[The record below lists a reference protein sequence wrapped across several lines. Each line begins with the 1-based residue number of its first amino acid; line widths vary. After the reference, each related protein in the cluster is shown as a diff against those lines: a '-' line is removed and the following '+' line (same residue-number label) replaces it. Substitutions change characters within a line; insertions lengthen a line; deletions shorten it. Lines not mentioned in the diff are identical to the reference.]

1 MKHTSDN
8 LEYAFFVKGNMMSKI
23 TVRKVSSKSELNQFI
38 KFPWRI
44 YKDNKYWVPPLLME
58 QKTLLDKI
66 KNPFFKGADAEYFLA
81 YRNDEIVGRIAAVKN
96 DVYLKYHNDSS
107 GQFGFFECINDQEV
121 ANALFD
127 AAKNWMKEQGL
138 KFMNGPANPS
148 SNDIYGMLIEG
159 FDDSPRLLMPYNP
172 KYYIDLCEN
181 YGMKKAKDLFAWKIV
196 NEKLKSSEKLK
207 RGQEIVRNRYKLKI
221 SQLDMKNFQ
230 KDLEKFKYVYNKAW
244 APNWGFV
251 PMTEEQIDAMAK
263 DMKPLAEPSLVLF
276 GEIEGNLVGA
286 ALVML
291 DYNQIFI
298 NMNGRLLPFNFLK
311 LFTQKKKMNWAR
323 ILTLGIIPEFQKKG
337 LDTVFYWEIVNR
349 AAALGIYQGEASWV
363 LEDND
368 MMNRGLEL
376 MNAERYKRYRI
387 WEVEL

>member
-1 MKHTSDN
+1 MKGIRMKDI
-8 LEYAFFVKGNMMSKI
+8 LIK
-23 TVRKVSSKSELNQFI
+23 KVNTKSELNQFI
-38 KFPWRI
+38 KFPWKI

-58 QKTLLDKI
+58 QKTLLDKQ
-66 KNPFFKGADAEYFLA
+66 KNPFFKEADAEYFLA
-81 YRNDEIVGRIAAVKN
+81 YRNNEIVGRIAAVKN
-96 DVYLKYHNDSS
+96 DIYLKYHNDSS
-107 GQFGFFECINDQEV
+107 GQFGFFECKNDQDV

-127 AAKNWMKEQGL
+127 TVKTWMKERGL

-148 SNDIYGMLIEG
+148 SNDIYGMLVEG

-172 KYYIDLCEN
+172 EYYVKLCEN

-196 NEKLKSSEKLK
+196 NEKIKASEKLK

-221 SQLDMKNFQ
+221 SQMDMKNFS
-230 KDLEKFKYVYNKAW
+230 KELERFKYVYNKAW

-276 GEIEGNLVGA
+276 GEIDGKLIGA

-291 DYNQIFI
+291 DYNQVFI

-311 LFTQKKKMNWAR
+311 LFTQKKKINWAR

-349 AAALGIYQGEASWV
+349 AAELGIYQGEASWV